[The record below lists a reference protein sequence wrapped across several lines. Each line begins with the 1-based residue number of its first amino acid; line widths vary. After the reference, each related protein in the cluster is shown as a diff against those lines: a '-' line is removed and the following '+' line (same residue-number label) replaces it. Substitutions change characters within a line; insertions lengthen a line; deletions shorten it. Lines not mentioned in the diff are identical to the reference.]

1 MPPNDNRIDARDW
14 SLLALLSM
22 LWGGSF
28 FFNGAALRE
37 LPPLTLVFL
46 RVVLGAAMLLP
57 LLRMQGI
64 SFPRGM
70 SGWKPFLVIGLL
82 NNVIPFSLIVIGQI
96 FIPSGLASVLNATTP
111 LFTVLVMAAAR
122 EEALQARRVA
132 GVALGLAGV
141 IILRGWGI
149 ETRTGQG
156 LGILLCFGGALS
168 YGFAALAA
176 RRLLKDS
183 PPLGTATFQL
193 MASTLMMALVAG
205 VVEQPWR
212 LPMPGLATWL
222 AVLGLAALSTA
233 LAYFVFFQ
241 ILQRSGAT
249 NVMLVTLLI
258 PVTAILLG
266 WLVLGEPIS
275 MREIAGAIV
284 IGSALIVIDG
294 RALRIL
300 QRVGKVPV
308 LARRCH
314 EAGGKPEEFPHHER
328 SQ

>member
-1 MPPNDNRIDARDW
+1 MSASDSRIDARDW
-14 SLLALLSM
+14 SLLAVLSI

-46 RVVLGAAMLLP
+46 RVVLGATMLLP

-64 SFPRGM
+64 GFPKGVA
-70 SGWKPFLVIGLL
+70 GWTPFFVIGLF
-82 NNVIPFSLIVIGQI
+82 NNVLPFSLIVIGQT
-96 FIPSGLASVLNATTP
+96 FIPSGLASILSATTP
-111 LFTVLVMAAAR
+111 LFTVMVMAAVG
-122 EEALQARRVA
+122 EEALHARRVA
-132 GVALGLAGV
+132 GVALGLLGV

-156 LGILLCFGGALS
+156 LGILLCLGGALS

-183 PPLGTATFQL
+183 APLGTATFQL
-193 MASTLMMALVAG
+193 MASTVMMAIVAG
-205 VVEQPWR
+205 AAEQPWR
-212 LPMPGLATWL
+212 LPVPDVTTWL

-233 LAYFVFFQ
+233 LAYIIFFQ
-241 ILQRSGAT
+241 IIRRSGAT

-284 IGSALIVIDG
+284 IGSALLVIDG
-294 RALRIL
+294 RVLTML
-300 QRVGKVPV
+300 QR
-308 LARRCH
+308 AR
-314 EAGGKPEEFPHHER
+314 
-328 SQ
+328 

>member
-14 SLLALLSM
+14 SLLAVLSV

-46 RVVLGAAMLLP
+46 RVALGAAILLP

-64 SFPRGM
+64 GLPKGVT
-70 SGWKPFLVIGLL
+70 GWKPFVAIGLL
-82 NNVIPFSLIVIGQI
+82 NNVIPFSLIVLGQT
-96 FIPSGLASVLNATTP
+96 FIPSGLASILNATTP
-111 LFTVLVMAAAR
+111 LFTVMVMAAAG
-122 EEALQARRVA
+122 EEALQMRRVA

-149 ETRTGQG
+149 ETRPGQG
-156 LGILLCFGGALS
+156 FGILLCLGGAFS

-176 RRLLKDS
+176 RRLLKDT

-193 MASTLMMALVAG
+193 MASTVMMAVVAG
-205 VVEQPWR
+205 AVEQPWY
-212 LPMPGLATWL
+212 LSMPGLTTWL

-233 LAYFVFFQ
+233 LAYIVFFQ
-241 ILQRSGAT
+241 ILRRSGAT

-275 MREIAGAIV
+275 AREIAGAIV
-284 IGSALIVIDG
+284 IGSALLVIDG
-294 RALRIL
+294 RALTLLRRI
-300 QRVGKVPV
+300 
-308 LARRCH
+308 A
-314 EAGGKPEEFPHHER
+314 
-328 SQ
+328 

>member
-14 SLLALLSM
+14 SLLAVLSV

-37 LPPLTLVFL
+37 LPPLTLVL
-46 RVVLGAAMLLP
+46 MRVALGTLILLP

-64 SFPRGM
+64 GFPKGLA
-70 SGWKPFLVIGLL
+70 GWIPFVAIGLL
-82 NNVIPFSLIVIGQI
+82 NNVIPFSLIVIGQT
-96 FIPSGLASVLNATTP
+96 FVPSGVASILNATTP
-111 LFTVLVMAAAR
+111 LFTVMVMAAAG
-122 EEALQARRVA
+122 EEALRLRRVA
-132 GVALGLAGV
+132 GVALGLLGV

-149 ETRTGQG
+149 ETRPGQG
-156 LGILLCFGGALS
+156 LGILLCLGGALS

-193 MASTLMMALVAG
+193 MASTVMMTVVAG
-205 VVEQPWR
+205 AVERPWH
-212 LPMPGLATWL
+212 LPMPGVATWL

-233 LAYFVFFQ
+233 LAYIVFFQ
-241 ILQRSGAT
+241 IIRRSGAS

-266 WLVLGEPIS
+266 SLVLGEPIS
-275 MREIAGAIV
+275 AREIAGALV
-284 IGSALIVIDG
+284 IGSALLVIDG
-294 RALRIL
+294 RALNLLR
-300 QRVGKVPV
+300 RVT
-308 LARRCH
+308 
-314 EAGGKPEEFPHHER
+314 
-328 SQ
+328 